1 MISSLV
7 GDGRPRSAEPTASP
21 TRGSRPTS
29 IISAGV
35 SGDETP
41 VDGSQARQAQ
51 TLSTTS
57 QNLSITTS
65 TTVYDFPAA
74 PKPEYITYSKG
85 VQTQDPSIYQSKS
98 AGLSDSED
106 DRSRSPRKTKRLSR
120 KDREREEELRQNI
133 RKEIEEELRALQQ
146 LGTDETSNQGAAK
159 QNFPARILT
168 DEEQNA
174 VTRSDDF
181 LEFVD
186 RSTKVLERA
195 LDQEYDILAD
205 YALRG
210 AVVED
215 EDEGYVLSSGRKGR
229 RVREICQ
236 FFDEKWS
243 KKRMISDLDFSPKV
257 R

>member
-1 MISSLV
+1 M
-7 GDGRPRSAEPTASP
+7 
-21 TRGSRPTS
+21 
-29 IISAGV
+29 
-35 SGDETP
+35 SGDDAP
-41 VDGSQARQAQ
+41 VDGSQHRQAQ
-51 TLSTTS
+51 TPATTL
-57 QNLSITTS
+57 QNLSIATS

-85 VQTQDPSIYQSKS
+85 VQTQDTSIYQSAS
-98 AGLSDSED
+98 AALSESED

-146 LGTDETSNQGAAK
+146 LENEETSALGAEK
-159 QNFPARILT
+159 QNFPARTLT

-174 VTRSDDF
+174 VTKSDEF

-186 RSTKVLERA
+186 RSTKVIERA

-210 AVVED
+210 AVLED
-215 EDEGYVLSSGRKGR
+215 EDEGYVSSSGRKGR
-229 RVREICQ
+229 RIREICQ
-236 FFDEKWS
+236 FFDERWS
-243 KKRMISDLDFSPKV
+243 RKRMITDLDFSPKV
-257 R
+257 RQFTAFNQASHY